1 MCPLVQPGHPLRV
14 QGPFTLRSDTEQSE
28 SLARP
33 QDLFNTQMLVGNK
46 NVQEV
51 TLLHELE
58 QEFSEVIFKLTPVM
72 KAKDA
77 ELYRHS
83 LRVHSLAL
91 ALAPML
97 KLPQY
102 EVLTIGLAAFFHDI
116 GIIGIN
122 DLILS
127 KATQPPH
134 QQFEL
139 VKRHPS
145 YAATM
150 L

>member
-1 MCPLVQPGHPLRV
+1 MSTQPLLSTSVVAILDDSCPLFQPGPPLRV
-14 QGPFTLRSDTEQSE
+14 QGPFTLRSNTEQSE

-33 QDLFNTQMLVGNK
+33 QDLFNSQMLVGNK

-91 ALAPML
+91 ALAPIL
-97 KLPQY
+97 NLPQDD
-102 EVLTIGLAAFFHDI
+102 VLTIGLAAFFPHI
-116 GIIGIN
+116 AK
-122 DLILS
+122 LP
-127 KATQPPH
+127 TTPP
-134 QQFEL
+134 
-139 VKRHPS
+139 
-145 YAATM
+145 
-150 L
+150 